1 MAAAD
6 LSHCRMLRNY
16 DSVHSSYNPTIIEAI
31 RIAWATPGLFSSIRV
46 GPSLMQEVLIS
57 AVNSVNNPTPKA
69 VEEAHNVFGKDRRVS
84 CLVSLGTGKPVI
96 RSLSTGGLDPDQM
109 VARETETTAEQ
120 LKRRYTGLGIY
131 FRLSVDRGLNFR
143 GGSLDIEE
151 NAGKIISCT
160 SGYLE
165 THDASE
171 ILDCCLRSSQ
181 HASHVTMESLCQ
193 CLCLFLLLIL

>member
-1 MAAAD
+1 
-6 LSHCRMLRNY
+6 MLRNY
-16 DSVHSSYNPTIIEAI
+16 DSAHSSYNPTIIEAI

-57 AVNSVNNPTPKA
+57 AVNSVNNPTPNA

-96 RSLSTGGLDPDQM
+96 RSLNMGGLDPDQM
-109 VARETETTAEQ
+109 VARDTETTAEQ

-131 FRLSVDRGLNFR
+131 FRLSVEQGLDF
-143 GGSLDIEE
+143 GGSSSEIEE

-171 ILDCCLRSSQ
+171 TLDRCMRSSQ
-181 HASHVTMESLCQ
+181 QASHVTMENLCQ
-193 CLCLFLLLIL
+193 CLYLFPLLVL

>member
-1 MAAAD
+1 
-6 LSHCRMLRNY
+6 MLRNY

-46 GPSLMQEVLIS
+46 GPTLMQEVLIS
-57 AVNSVNNPTPKA
+57 AVNSVNNPTSKA
-69 VEEAHNVFGKDRRVS
+69 VEEAHDAFGKDRRVS
-84 CLVSLGTGKPVI
+84 CLVSLGTGKPII

-109 VARETETTAEQ
+109 VARDTETTAEQ

-131 FRLSVDRGLNFR
+131 FRLSVDRGLDFR
-143 GGSLDIEE
+143 GGSLDIEG

-165 THDASE
+165 THDTSE
-171 ILDCCLRSSQ
+171 VLDRCIRSSQ
-181 HASHVTMESLCQ
+181 QAGHVPLENLCQ
-193 CLCLFLLLIL
+193 CLSPFLLFL